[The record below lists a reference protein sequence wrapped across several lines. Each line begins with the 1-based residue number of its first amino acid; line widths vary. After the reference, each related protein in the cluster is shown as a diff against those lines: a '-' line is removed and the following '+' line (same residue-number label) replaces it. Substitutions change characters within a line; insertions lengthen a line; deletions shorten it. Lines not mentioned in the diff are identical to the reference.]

1 MMSTNFPFKHLSQEV
16 QFGYSSEA
24 SAHLKVELL
33 SPADRLKWEQRQ
45 TQHRKEEFL
54 ISRSALAAAL
64 KPLPLSAVYYNGN
77 QPKHEAGHISISHTK
92 NGAIAAYSATVEVGI
107 DIEGVRPQIGRI
119 AQKFIRADEEKYL
132 ASLGATHAQQL
143 LWGIKESLFKLF
155 GSGNVDFKKHLHI
168 TSLSNE
174 GSDHHWSGTAWI
186 YATNELHQQ
195 PIQCFVQGHFD
206 GSHYYCLATHRK
218 AMIPFNAQNLQ
229 LRQWDLNDARW
240 LFRLNQDPE
249 VVKYTGDSGFSS
261 EAKALELIQTYP
273 NYQLDGYGR
282 WMVMDR
288 STNTPLGWCGLK
300 KNPWGIDLGFR
311 FFREHWGKGI
321 ATRAARAAI
330 ALGEIFG
337 ADPIIGRTLSSNT
350 ASSRVLEKVGM
361 VQYDT
366 LPFKDFIGQ
375 YSITEHIGTSWNEE
389 KVLLYKLPN

>member
-1 MMSTNFPFKHLSQEV
+1 MSTNFPFKHLSKEV

-24 SAHLKVELL
+24 SAHLNAELF
-33 SPADRLKWEQRQ
+33 SSADRLKWEHRQ
-45 TQHRKEEFL
+45 TEHRKEEFL

-64 KPLPLSAVYYNGN
+64 NPLPLSAVYYNGN

-92 NGAIAAYSATVEVGI
+92 SGAIAAYSATVEVGI
-107 DIEGVRPQIGRI
+107 DIEGVRPQISRI

-132 ASLGATHAQQL
+132 ASLGAIHAQQL

-186 YATNELHQQ
+186 YATNELRQQ

-206 GSHYYCLATHRK
+206 GNHYYCLATHRK
-218 AMIPFNAQNLQ
+218 AMIPFNTQNLQ
-229 LRQWDLNDARW
+229 LRRWRPNDAHW

-273 NYQLDGYGR
+273 NYQRDGYGR
-282 WMVMDR
+282 WMVIDL
-288 STNTPLGWCGLK
+288 SSNTPLGWCGLK
-300 KNPWGIDLGFR
+300 KNSWGIDLGFR

-321 ATRAARAAI
+321 ATKAARAAL
-330 ALGEIFG
+330 ALGEIFEV
-337 ADPIIGRTLSSNT
+337 DPIIGRTLSSNT

-366 LPFKDFIGQ
+366 LPFEDFIGQ
-375 YSITEHIGTSWNEE
+375 YSITEPIGVRWSEE

>member
-1 MMSTNFPFKHLSQEV
+1 MSTNFPFKHLSKEV

-24 SAHLKVELL
+24 SAHLNAELF
-33 SPADRLKWEQRQ
+33 SSADRLKWEHRQ
-45 TQHRKEEFL
+45 TEHRKEEFL

-64 KPLPLSAVYYNGN
+64 NPLPLSAVYYNGN

-92 NGAIAAYSATVEVGI
+92 SGAIAAYSATVEVGI
-107 DIEGVRPQIGRI
+107 DIEGVRPQISRI

-132 ASLGATHAQQL
+132 ASLGAIHAQQL

-174 GSDHHWSGTAWI
+174 GSNHHWSGTAWI
-186 YATNELHQQ
+186 YATNELRQQ

-206 GSHYYCLATHRK
+206 GNHYYCLATHRK
-218 AMIPFNAQNLQ
+218 AMIPFNTQNLQ
-229 LRQWDLNDARW
+229 LRQWRPNDAHW

-249 VVKYTGDSGFSS
+249 VVKYTVDSGFSS

-273 NYQLDGYGR
+273 NYQRDGYGR
-282 WMVMDR
+282 WMVIDL
-288 STNTPLGWCGLK
+288 SSNTPLGWCGLK
-300 KNPWGIDLGFR
+300 KNSWGIDLCFR

-321 ATRAARAAI
+321 ATKAARAAL
-330 ALGEIFG
+330 ALGEIFEV
-337 ADPIIGRTLSSNT
+337 DPIIGRTLSSNT

-366 LPFKDFIGQ
+366 LPFEDFIGQ
-375 YSITEHIGTSWNEE
+375 YSITEPIGVRWSEE

>member
-1 MMSTNFPFKHLSQEV
+1 MMSTNFPFKHLAEEV

-24 SAHLKVELL
+24 SAHLNVELF
-33 SPADRLKWEQRQ
+33 SSADRLKWEHRQ
-45 TQHRKEEFL
+45 TEHRKEEFL

-64 KPLPLSAVYYNGN
+64 NPLPLSAVYYNGN

-92 NGAIAAYSATVEVGI
+92 SGAIAAYSATVEVGI
-107 DIEGVRPQIGRI
+107 DIEGVRPQISRI

-132 ASLGATHAQQL
+132 ASLGAIHAQQL

-155 GSGNVDFKKHLHI
+155 GSGNIDFKKHLHI

-186 YATNELHQQ
+186 YATNELRQQ

-206 GSHYYCLATHRK
+206 GNHYYCLATHRK
-218 AMIPFNAQNLQ
+218 AMIPFNTQNLQ
-229 LRQWDLNDARW
+229 LRQWRPNDAHW

-273 NYQLDGYGR
+273 NYQRDGYGR
-282 WMVMDR
+282 WMVIDL
-288 STNTPLGWCGLK
+288 SSNTPLGWCGLK
-300 KNPWGIDLGFR
+300 KNSWGIDLGFR

-321 ATRAARAAI
+321 ATKAARAAL
-330 ALGEIFG
+330 ALGEIFEV
-337 ADPIIGRTLSSNT
+337 DPIIGRTLSSNT

-366 LPFKDFIGQ
+366 LPFEDFIGQ
-375 YSITEHIGTSWNEE
+375 YSITEPIGVRWSEE

>member
-1 MMSTNFPFKHLSQEV
+1 MMSTNFPFKHLAEEV

-64 KPLPLSAVYYNGN
+64 NPLPLSAVYYNGN

-92 NGAIAAYSATVEVGI
+92 SGAIAAYSATVEVGI
-107 DIEGVRPQIGRI
+107 DIEGVRPQISRI

-132 ASLGATHAQQL
+132 ASLGAIHAQQL

-186 YATNELHQQ
+186 YATNELRQQ

-206 GSHYYCLATHRK
+206 GNHYYCLATHRK
-218 AMIPFNAQNLQ
+218 AMIPFNTQNLQ
-229 LRQWDLNDARW
+229 LRQWRPNDAHW

-273 NYQLDGYGR
+273 NYQRDGYGR
-282 WMVMDR
+282 WMVIDL
-288 STNTPLGWCGLK
+288 SSNTPLGWCGLK
-300 KNPWGIDLGFR
+300 KNSWGIDLGFR

-321 ATRAARAAI
+321 ATKAARAAL
-330 ALGEIFG
+330 ALGEIFEV
-337 ADPIIGRTLSSNT
+337 DPIIGRTLSSNT

-361 VQYDT
+361 VQYGT
-366 LPFKDFIGQ
+366 LPFEDFIGQ
-375 YSITEHIGTSWNEE
+375 YSITEPIGVRWSEE

>member
-1 MMSTNFPFKHLSQEV
+1 MMSTNFPFKHLSKEV

-24 SAHLKVELL
+24 SAHLNAELF
-33 SPADRLKWEQRQ
+33 SSADRLKWEHRQ
-45 TQHRKEEFL
+45 TEHRKEEFL

-64 KPLPLSAVYYNGN
+64 NPLPLSAVYYNGN

-92 NGAIAAYSATVEVGI
+92 SGAIAAYSATVEVGI
-107 DIEGVRPQIGRI
+107 DIEGVRPQISRI

-132 ASLGATHAQQL
+132 ASLGAIHAQQL

-155 GSGNVDFKKHLHI
+155 GSGNIDFKKHLHI

-174 GSDHHWSGTAWI
+174 GSNHHWSGTAWI
-186 YATNELHQQ
+186 YATNELRQQ

-206 GSHYYCLATHRK
+206 GNHYYCLATHRK
-218 AMIPFNAQNLQ
+218 AMIPFNTQNLQ
-229 LRQWDLNDARW
+229 LRQWRPNDAHW

-273 NYQLDGYGR
+273 NYQRDGYGR
-282 WMVMDR
+282 WMVIDL
-288 STNTPLGWCGLK
+288 SSNTPLGWCGLK
-300 KNPWGIDLGFR
+300 KNSWGIDLGFR

-321 ATRAARAAI
+321 ATKAARAAL
-330 ALGEIFG
+330 ALGEIFEV
-337 ADPIIGRTLSSNT
+337 DPIIGRTLSSNT

-366 LPFKDFIGQ
+366 LPFEDFIGQ
-375 YSITEHIGTSWNEE
+375 YSITEPIGVRWSEE

>member
-1 MMSTNFPFKHLSQEV
+1 MSTNFPFKHLSKEV

-24 SAHLKVELL
+24 SAHLNAELF
-33 SPADRLKWEQRQ
+33 SSADRLKWEHRQ
-45 TQHRKEEFL
+45 TEHRKEEFL

-64 KPLPLSAVYYNGN
+64 NPLPLSAVYYNGN
-77 QPKHEAGHISISHTK
+77 QHKHEAGHISISHTK
-92 NGAIAAYSATVEVGI
+92 SGAIAAYSATVEVGI
-107 DIEGVRPQIGRI
+107 DIEGVRPQISRI

-132 ASLGATHAQQL
+132 ASLGAIHAQQL

-186 YATNELHQQ
+186 YATNELRQQ

-206 GSHYYCLATHRK
+206 GNHYYCLATHRK
-218 AMIPFNAQNLQ
+218 AMIPFNTQNLQ
-229 LRQWDLNDARW
+229 LRQWRPNDAHW

-273 NYQLDGYGR
+273 NYQRDGYGR
-282 WMVMDR
+282 WMVIDL
-288 STNTPLGWCGLK
+288 SSNTPLGWCGLK
-300 KNPWGIDLGFR
+300 KNSWGIDLGFR

-321 ATRAARAAI
+321 ATKAARAAL
-330 ALGEIFG
+330 ALGEIFEV
-337 ADPIIGRTLSSNT
+337 DPIIGRTLSSNT

-366 LPFKDFIGQ
+366 LPFEDFIGQ
-375 YSITEHIGTSWNEE
+375 YSITEPIGVRWSED

>member
-1 MMSTNFPFKHLSQEV
+1 MSTNFPFKHLSKEV

-24 SAHLKVELL
+24 SAHLNIELF
-33 SPADRLKWEQRQ
+33 SSADRLKWEHRQ
-45 TQHRKEEFL
+45 TEHRKEEFL

-64 KPLPLSAVYYNGN
+64 NPLPLSAVYYNGD

-92 NGAIAAYSATVEVGI
+92 SGAIAAYSATVEVGI
-107 DIEGVRPQIGRI
+107 DIEGVRPQISRI

-143 LWGIKESLFKLF
+143 LCGIKESLFKLF
-155 GSGNVDFKKHLHI
+155 GSGNLDFKKHLHI

-174 GSDHHWSGTAWI
+174 CSDHHWSGTAWI
-186 YATNELHQQ
+186 YATNELRQQ

-206 GSHYYCLATHRK
+206 GNHYYCLATHRK
-218 AMIPFNAQNLQ
+218 AMIPFNTQNLQ
-229 LRQWDLNDARW
+229 LRQWRPNDAHW

-273 NYQLDGYGR
+273 NYQRDGYCR
-282 WMVMDR
+282 WMVIDL
-288 STNTPLGWCGLK
+288 SSNTPLGWCGLK
-300 KNPWGIDLGFR
+300 KNSWGIDLGFR

-321 ATRAARAAI
+321 ATKAARAAL
-330 ALGEIFG
+330 ALGEIFEV
-337 ADPIIGRTLSSNT
+337 DPIIGRTLSSNT

-366 LPFKDFIGQ
+366 LPFEDFIGQ
-375 YSITEHIGTSWNEE
+375 YSITEPIGVRWSEE

>member
-1 MMSTNFPFKHLSQEV
+1 MSTNFPFKHLSKEV

-24 SAHLKVELL
+24 STHLNVELF
-33 SPADRLKWEQRQ
+33 SSADRLKWEHRQ
-45 TQHRKEEFL
+45 TEHRKEEFL

-64 KPLPLSAVYYNGN
+64 NPLPLSAVYYNGN

-92 NGAIAAYSATVEVGI
+92 SGAIAAYSATVEVGI
-107 DIEGVRPQIGRI
+107 DIEGVRPQISRI

-132 ASLGATHAQQL
+132 ASLGAIHAQQL

-186 YATNELHQQ
+186 YATNELRQQ

-206 GSHYYCLATHRK
+206 GNHYYCLATHRK
-218 AMIPFNAQNLQ
+218 AMIPFNTQNLQ
-229 LRQWDLNDARW
+229 LRQWRPNDAHW

-273 NYQLDGYGR
+273 NYQRDGYGR
-282 WMVMDR
+282 WMVIDL
-288 STNTPLGWCGLK
+288 SSNTPLGWCGLK
-300 KNPWGIDLGFR
+300 KNSWGIDLGFR

-321 ATRAARAAI
+321 ATKAARAAL
-330 ALGEIFG
+330 ALGEIFEV
-337 ADPIIGRTLSSNT
+337 DPIIGRTLSSNT

-366 LPFKDFIGQ
+366 LPFEDFIGQ
-375 YSITEHIGTSWNEE
+375 YSITEPIGVRWSEE

>member
-1 MMSTNFPFKHLSQEV
+1 MSTNFPFKHLSKEV

-24 SAHLKVELL
+24 SAHLNAELF
-33 SPADRLKWEQRQ
+33 SSADRLKWEHRQ
-45 TQHRKEEFL
+45 TEHRKEEFL

-64 KPLPLSAVYYNGN
+64 NPLPLSAVYYNVN

-92 NGAIAAYSATVEVGI
+92 SGAIAAYSATVEVGI
-107 DIEGVRPQIGRI
+107 DIEGVRPQISRI

-132 ASLGATHAQQL
+132 ASLGAIHAQQL

-174 GSDHHWSGTAWI
+174 GSNHHWSGTAWI
-186 YATNELHQQ
+186 YATNELRQQ

-206 GSHYYCLATHRK
+206 GNHYYCLATHRK
-218 AMIPFNAQNLQ
+218 AMIPFNTQNLQ
-229 LRQWDLNDARW
+229 LRQWRPNDAHW

-273 NYQLDGYGR
+273 NYQRDGYGR
-282 WMVMDR
+282 WMVIDL
-288 STNTPLGWCGLK
+288 SSNTPLGWCGLK
-300 KNPWGIDLGFR
+300 KNSWGIDLGFR

-321 ATRAARAAI
+321 ATKAARAAL
-330 ALGEIFG
+330 ALGEIFEV
-337 ADPIIGRTLSSNT
+337 DPIIGRTLSSNT

-366 LPFKDFIGQ
+366 LPFEDFIGQ
-375 YSITEHIGTSWNEE
+375 YSITEPIGVRWSEE

>member
-1 MMSTNFPFKHLSQEV
+1 MMSTNFPFKHLSKEV

-24 SAHLKVELL
+24 SAHLNAELF
-33 SPADRLKWEQRQ
+33 SSADRLKWEHRQ
-45 TQHRKEEFL
+45 TEHRKEEFL

-64 KPLPLSAVYYNGN
+64 NPLPLSAVYYNGN

-92 NGAIAAYSATVEVGI
+92 SGAIAAYSATVEVGI
-107 DIEGVRPQIGRI
+107 DIEGVRPQISRI

-132 ASLGATHAQQL
+132 ASLGAIHAQQL

-155 GSGNVDFKKHLHI
+155 GSGNIDFKKHLHI

-186 YATNELHQQ
+186 YATNELRQQ

-206 GSHYYCLATHRK
+206 GNHYYCLATHRK
-218 AMIPFNAQNLQ
+218 AMIPFNTQNLQ
-229 LRQWDLNDARW
+229 LRQWRPNDAHW

-273 NYQLDGYGR
+273 NYQRDGYGR
-282 WMVMDR
+282 WMVIDL
-288 STNTPLGWCGLK
+288 SSNTPLGWCGLK
-300 KNPWGIDLGFR
+300 KNSWGIDLGFR

-321 ATRAARAAI
+321 ATKAARAAL
-330 ALGEIFG
+330 ALGEIFEV
-337 ADPIIGRTLSSNT
+337 DPIIGRTLSSNT

-366 LPFKDFIGQ
+366 LPFEDFIGQ
-375 YSITEHIGTSWNEE
+375 YSITEPIGVRWSEE

>member
-1 MMSTNFPFKHLSQEV
+1 MMSTNFPFKHLAEEV

-24 SAHLKVELL
+24 SAHLNVELF
-33 SPADRLKWEQRQ
+33 SSADRLKWEHRQ
-45 TQHRKEEFL
+45 TEHRKEEFL

-64 KPLPLSAVYYNGN
+64 NPLPLSAVYYNGD

-92 NGAIAAYSATVEVGI
+92 SGAIAAYSATVEVGI
-107 DIEGVRPQIGRI
+107 DIEGVRPQISRI

-132 ASLGATHAQQL
+132 ASLGAIHAQQL

-186 YATNELHQQ
+186 YATNELRQQ

-206 GSHYYCLATHRK
+206 GNHYYCLATHRK
-218 AMIPFNAQNLQ
+218 AMIPFNTQNLQ
-229 LRQWDLNDARW
+229 LRQWRPNDAHW

-273 NYQLDGYGR
+273 NYQRDGYGR
-282 WMVMDR
+282 WMVIDL
-288 STNTPLGWCGLK
+288 SSNTPLGWCGLK
-300 KNPWGIDLGFR
+300 KNSWGIDLGFR

-321 ATRAARAAI
+321 ATKAARAAL
-330 ALGEIFG
+330 ALGEIFEV
-337 ADPIIGRTLSSNT
+337 DPIIGRTLSSNT

-366 LPFKDFIGQ
+366 LPFEDFIGQ
-375 YSITEHIGTSWNEE
+375 YSITEPIGVRWSEE

>member
-1 MMSTNFPFKHLSQEV
+1 MSTNFPFKHLSKEV

-24 SAHLKVELL
+24 SAHLNAELF
-33 SPADRLKWEQRQ
+33 SSADRLKWEHRQ
-45 TQHRKEEFL
+45 TEHRKEEFL

-64 KPLPLSAVYYNGN
+64 NPLPLSAVYYNGN
-77 QPKHEAGHISISHTK
+77 PPKHEAGHISISHTK
-92 NGAIAAYSATVEVGI
+92 SGAIAAYSATVEVGI
-107 DIEGVRPQIGRI
+107 DIEGVRPQISRI

-132 ASLGATHAQQL
+132 ASLGAIHAQQL

-174 GSDHHWSGTAWI
+174 GSNHHWSGTAWI
-186 YATNELHQQ
+186 YATNELRQQ

-206 GSHYYCLATHRK
+206 GNHYYCLATHRK
-218 AMIPFNAQNLQ
+218 AMIPFNTQNLQ
-229 LRQWDLNDARW
+229 LRQWRPNDAHW

-273 NYQLDGYGR
+273 NYQRDGYGR
-282 WMVMDR
+282 WMVIDL
-288 STNTPLGWCGLK
+288 SSNTPLGWCGLK
-300 KNPWGIDLGFR
+300 KNSWGIDLGFR

-321 ATRAARAAI
+321 ATKAARAAL
-330 ALGEIFG
+330 ALGEIFEV
-337 ADPIIGRTLSSNT
+337 DPIIGRTLSSNT

-366 LPFKDFIGQ
+366 LPFEDFIGQ
-375 YSITEHIGTSWNEE
+375 YSITEPIGVRWSEE

>member
-1 MMSTNFPFKHLSQEV
+1 MMSTNFPFKHLSKEV

-24 SAHLKVELL
+24 SAHLNAELF
-33 SPADRLKWEQRQ
+33 SSADRLKWEHRQ
-45 TQHRKEEFL
+45 TEHRKEEFL

-64 KPLPLSAVYYNGN
+64 NPLPLSAVYYNGN

-92 NGAIAAYSATVEVGI
+92 SGAIAAYSATVEVGI
-107 DIEGVRPQIGRI
+107 DIEGVRPQISRI

-132 ASLGATHAQQL
+132 ASLGAIHAQQL

-174 GSDHHWSGTAWI
+174 GSNHHWSGTAWI
-186 YATNELHQQ
+186 YATNELRQQ

-206 GSHYYCLATHRK
+206 GNHYYCLATHRK
-218 AMIPFNAQNLQ
+218 AMIPFNTQNLQ
-229 LRQWDLNDARW
+229 LRQWRPNDAHW

-273 NYQLDGYGR
+273 NYQRDGYGR
-282 WMVMDR
+282 WMVIDL
-288 STNTPLGWCGLK
+288 SSNTPLGWCGLK
-300 KNPWGIDLGFR
+300 KNSWGIDLGFR

-321 ATRAARAAI
+321 ATKAARAAL
-330 ALGEIFG
+330 ALGEIFEV
-337 ADPIIGRTLSSNT
+337 DPIIGRTLSSNT

-366 LPFKDFIGQ
+366 LPFEDFIGQ
-375 YSITEHIGTSWNEE
+375 YSITEPIGVRWSEE

>member
-1 MMSTNFPFKHLSQEV
+1 MSTNFPFKHLSKEV

-24 SAHLKVELL
+24 SAHLNAELF
-33 SPADRLKWEQRQ
+33 SSADRLKWEHRQ
-45 TQHRKEEFL
+45 TEHRKEEFL

-64 KPLPLSAVYYNGN
+64 NPLPLSAVYYNGN

-92 NGAIAAYSATVEVGI
+92 SGAIAAYSATVEVGI
-107 DIEGVRPQIGRI
+107 DIEGVRPQISRI

-132 ASLGATHAQQL
+132 ASLGAIHAQQL

-174 GSDHHWSGTAWI
+174 GSDPHWSGTAWI
-186 YATNELHQQ
+186 YATNELRQQ

-206 GSHYYCLATHRK
+206 GNHYYCLATHRK
-218 AMIPFNAQNLQ
+218 AMIPFNTQNLQ
-229 LRQWDLNDARW
+229 LRQWRPNDAHW

-273 NYQLDGYGR
+273 NYQRDGYGR
-282 WMVMDR
+282 WMVIDL
-288 STNTPLGWCGLK
+288 SSNTPLGWCGLK
-300 KNPWGIDLGFR
+300 KNSWGIDLGFR

-321 ATRAARAAI
+321 ATKAARAAL
-330 ALGEIFG
+330 ALGEIFEV
-337 ADPIIGRTLSSNT
+337 DPIIGRTLSSNT

-366 LPFKDFIGQ
+366 LPFEDFIGQ
-375 YSITEHIGTSWNEE
+375 YSITEPIGVRWSEE

>member
-1 MMSTNFPFKHLSQEV
+1 MSTNFPFKHLSKEV

-24 SAHLKVELL
+24 SAHLNAELF
-33 SPADRLKWEQRQ
+33 SSADRLKWEHRQ
-45 TQHRKEEFL
+45 TEHRKEEFL

-64 KPLPLSAVYYNGN
+64 NPLPLSAVYYNGN

-92 NGAIAAYSATVEVGI
+92 SGAIAAYSATVEVGI
-107 DIEGVRPQIGRI
+107 DIEGVRPQISRI

-132 ASLGATHAQQL
+132 ASLGAIHAQQL

-186 YATNELHQQ
+186 YATNELRQQ

-206 GSHYYCLATHRK
+206 GNHYYCLATHRK
-218 AMIPFNAQNLQ
+218 AMIPFNTQNLQ
-229 LRQWDLNDARW
+229 LRQWRPNDAHW

-273 NYQLDGYGR
+273 NYQRDGYGR
-282 WMVMDR
+282 WMVIDL
-288 STNTPLGWCGLK
+288 SSNTPLGWCGLK
-300 KNPWGIDLGFR
+300 KNSWGIDLGFR

-321 ATRAARAAI
+321 ATKAARAAL
-330 ALGEIFG
+330 ALGEIFEV
-337 ADPIIGRTLSSNT
+337 DPIIGRTLSSNT

-366 LPFKDFIGQ
+366 LPFEDFIGQ
-375 YSITEHIGTSWNEE
+375 YSITEPIGVRWSEE